1 MITPRGVDNLPKNLL
16 KVYISINNL
25 KQHKLKLLTVR
36 DAYGVYFFQQT
47 SKGKVNNE
55 NDNIDCYLCIRREYK
70 T

>member
-16 KVYISINNL
+16 KVYISLNNL
-25 KQHKLKLLTVR
+25 KQYKPKLLTVQ

-47 SKGKVNNE
+47 SKRKVNNE
-55 NDNIDCYLCIRREYK
+55 DENIDCYLCSRREYK